1 MNKKQQMEMLKR
13 SYYDIAEG
21 VYGKNTKKKI
31 KQLEEIKTVV
41 QELIDMYKSEL
52 EIFN

>member
-13 SYYDIAEG
+13 SYYHIAES

-31 KQLEEIKTVV
+31 KQLEEIKIVV